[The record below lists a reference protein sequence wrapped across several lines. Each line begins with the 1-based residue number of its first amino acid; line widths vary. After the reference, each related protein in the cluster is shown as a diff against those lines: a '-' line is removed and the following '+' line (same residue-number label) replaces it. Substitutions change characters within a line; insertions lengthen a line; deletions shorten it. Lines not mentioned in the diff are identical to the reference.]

1 MNKNFIFI
9 FSFLAFIFS
18 EDKILWDLGV
28 TIKSKDSNF
37 SFKKNTD
44 SIKALISNT
53 QIAPL
58 YKDNFKIDLFDDI
71 ITSNIESQHIIKLL
85 YLNNKYFQLTEF
97 IESLKESDQKSI
109 LNDEQLL
116 IYSDALSQIGNYN
129 EAILNVNLLSD
140 NYPHDEKYFL
150 LALYNKKLGNIN
162 KTITLLN
169 SLISEYPNSE
179 YIKLAKLQ
187 TRELQ

>member
-1 MNKNFIFI
+1 MNRNFIFI

-18 EDKILWDLGV
+18 EDKILWDLGIV
-28 TIKSKDSNF
+28 IKSKEAHSLVEN
-37 SFKKNTD
+37 NID
-44 SIKALISNT
+44 SIKPLISNT
-53 QIAPL
+53 QIEPS
-58 YKDNFKIDLFDDI
+58 YKDDMKIDLLDEM
-71 ITSNIESQHIIKLL
+71 TLNIESQHIIKIL
-85 YLNNKYFQLTEF
+85 YLNNKYFRLTKF
-97 IESLKESDQKSI
+97 IKTLKKSDQSTI

-129 EAILNVNLLSD
+129 EAILNVNSLSD
-140 NYPHDEKYFL
+140 NYPNDEKYFL

-162 KTITLLN
+162 KTITFLN
-169 SLISEYPNSE
+169 SLIAEYPNSE

>member
-58 YKDNFKIDLFDDI
+58 YKDNFKINLFDDI